1 MNKMSNKDV
10 FILGHSLTKFGEFY
24 DINAGNLAAQ
34 ALTDAIKNSQLSKD
48 SIQSIYFGS
57 MLTNTNGQP
66 SVGHLSMYESNLQLP
81 FTRIEA
87 GTASG
92 AAAFQQAYLAIK
104 SGLFECIAV
113 VGVENLS
120 DYVKTGTIERILG
133 TTIDYSWEFEMGA
146 TLSSLYAI
154 MTKEYMEKYNTTL
167 EQLAKVP
174 VKNHK
179 NGTHNKYAQFQ
190 KEIPLDRFLNAKR
203 IADPIGKFDPA
214 TQCDGSGALILA
226 SSDFVLKNL
235 EERLLPK
242 VIGIGQGSDYLALH
256 HRESLTT
263 LKATKIAAKEAY
275 DMSGTNSKDI
285 NVAEVHD
292 SYPIGEILAIEDL
305 GFFEQGEGG
314 VATETGQTEINTKI
328 SINTSGGLKS
338 RGDPFGAT
346 GIAQIIEII
355 KQLQGKADKRQV
367 DDVVYGLTQNV
378 SGTGASSYV
387 NIFTQAEVKA

>member
-1 MNKMSNKDV
+1 MKKMSNKDV
-10 FILGHSLTKFGEFY
+10 FILGHSLTNFGEFY
-24 DINAGNLAAQ
+24 DKNAGNLAAQ
-34 ALTDAIKNSQLSKD
+34 ALIDAIKDSQLSKD

-57 MLTNTNGQP
+57 MLSNTNGQS
-66 SVGHLSMYESNLQLP
+66 SVGHLSAFKSNIHVP
-81 FTRIEA
+81 FSRIEA

-104 SGLFECIAV
+104 SGIFDCIAV

-120 DYVKTGTIERILG
+120 DYVKASTVERILG

-154 MTKEYMEKYNTTL
+154 LTKEHMEKYNTTL
-167 EQLAKVP
+167 EQLASVP

-179 NGTHNKYAQFQ
+179 NGTLNKYAQFQ

-203 IADPIGKFDPA
+203 IADPVGRFDPA

-226 SSDFVLKNL
+226 SSDFVLKNS
-235 EERLLPK
+235 EEELFPK
-242 VIGIGQGSDYLALH
+242 VTGIGHGSDYLALH
-256 HRESLTT
+256 HRENLTT
-263 LKATKIAAKEAY
+263 LKATKIAANAAY
-275 DMSGTNSKDI
+275 TMSDINSKDI
-285 NVAEVHD
+285 SVAEVHD

-314 VATETGQTEINTKI
+314 AATESGKTEINSEI
-328 SINTSGGLKS
+328 SINTSGGLKA

-346 GIAQIIEII
+346 GIAQIVEII
-355 KQLQGKADKRQV
+355 MQLQGKAEKRQL

-378 SGTGASSYV
+378 SGTGASVYV
-387 NIFTQAEVKA
+387 NIFTQSEVKA